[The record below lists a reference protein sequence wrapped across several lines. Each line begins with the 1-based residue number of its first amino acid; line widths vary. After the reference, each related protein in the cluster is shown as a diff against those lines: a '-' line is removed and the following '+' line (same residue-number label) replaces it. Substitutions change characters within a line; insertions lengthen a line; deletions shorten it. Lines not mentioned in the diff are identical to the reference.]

1 MLIDLFVASRWLNFV
16 VDISRRIRSSLVYG
30 RVRGRRCMWE
40 GGWLVRGVW
49 WKGGTYPQSS
59 VVSCS

>member
-1 MLIDLFVASRWLNFV
+1 VSSHRVGLNFV

-30 RVRGRRCMWE
+30 RGAEDGACGRMD
-40 GGWLVRGVW
+40 GWLVGQVCGG
-49 WKGGTYPQSS
+49 KGNIPTSS